1 MKQDMPHWC
10 RSPWLTSREAAAY
23 LRMGLDEYRPLRDGG
38 AIPTYRRGKAILVHT
53 SDLDAWMRSQPAGA
67 KVPEALR
74 SA

>member
-1 MKQDMPHWC
+1 MRQDTQPWC

-38 AIPTYRRGKAILVHT
+38 AIPTYKRGKAILAHT
-53 SDLDAWMRSQPAGA
+53 QDLDAWMRSQPSGA